1 MNDAIECT
9 GLHQR
14 RTASNFPETVTQ
26 TTRGL
31 TSGKGRV
38 RLSSSNGSLK
48 PAGINQEKMIDPHL
62 RIRRAIR
69 ADDALLVRRI
79 LRSHPNLLHNPDLTG
94 SREEAGNSN
103 LHLAAKLGHV
113 EIVRLLLSL
122 GHESPAVGPALNEQH
137 QTALM
142 LAAAAGHTEVVHA
155 IAEAD
160 PSVIHRRDSR
170 GRDAVMEAALGGHD
184 TCLQILLTYVPG
196 GAYEAV
202 RQADL
207 EGNTAL
213 HYASSKGNMLV
224 LRTLLAAG
232 ADADRRNVWLW
243 TAVEYSQS
251 VQSEVYLKNLIADM
265 EKRRASKREAVR
277 DERVGT
283 SGRAFRNSNIKIDP
297 ERSHSKIRSNQA
309 YGIIASISK
318 SRRLSGPYAIHVKSL
333 PGCARATNT
342 LSIPHIASIYPS
354 LKKQLRGT
362 AVSRVNKLDRQPR
375 GQRPTAQSP
384 SSPPFTPD
392 LRFPYPAVKCIIGQ
406 YFLSIAT
413 PRRYWAWLIVCG
425 FFDADNNEIWH
436 KEIFIS
442 QDCERG
448 YSHSARQY
456 DNGPLPPRWAALGQ
470 LPHPSDDLSNI
481 RIRGYKT
488 ALLSFVLPRLPQ
500 LSLSRLT
507 VHNLHLQDAQIIEPL
522 SRPTFL
528 LNKPSTHPFTDVT
541 QESSHTSR
549 SQSRAAS
556 HPPTPSQQAASPAQP
571 APTPSVATPAATRS
585 ATASAN
591 TPLPPVNGPPP
602 PPVLPQFHQA
612 TMAYSGTGFNA
623 RWGPD
628 GGGPPNYMYGSG
640 RGMYGHPGPYANMP
654 MQFQQPAGFGY
665 CAPNTPVMMPYGM
678 AQQAFNP
685 YGGQGYPRP
694 VMTPG
699 GRPPYPYPILDGSA
713 PSANMTNSTG
723 GVGCEPGYS
732 YFFPPEHTKIHFLR
746 TGPDA
751 PWQLPPGTH
760 IEFTAAHVPT
770 NITIAQLMKGFG
782 ASNSNPRLNN
792 IWEVLPAGNGKWY
805 KGMQFNGDDSD
816 SCKKTLKEVGWDKTR
831 SGLPG
836 ESPVVYLYVTKD

>member
-1 MNDAIECT
+1 MSD
-9 GLHQR
+9 
-14 RTASNFPETVTQ
+14 
-26 TTRGL
+26 
-31 TSGKGRV
+31 
-38 RLSSSNGSLK
+38 
-48 PAGINQEKMIDPHL
+48 
-62 RIRRAIR
+62 
-69 ADDALLVRRI
+69 
-79 LRSHPNLLHNPDLTG
+79 
-94 SREEAGNSN
+94 
-103 LHLAAKLGHV
+103 
-113 EIVRLLLSL
+113 
-122 GHESPAVGPALNEQH
+122 
-137 QTALM
+137 
-142 LAAAAGHTEVVHA
+142 
-155 IAEAD
+155 
-160 PSVIHRRDSR
+160 
-170 GRDAVMEAALGGHD
+170 
-184 TCLQILLTYVPG
+184 
-196 GAYEAV
+196 
-202 RQADL
+202 
-207 EGNTAL
+207 
-213 HYASSKGNMLV
+213 
-224 LRTLLAAG
+224 
-232 ADADRRNVWLW
+232 
-243 TAVEYSQS
+243 
-251 VQSEVYLKNLIADM
+251 
-265 EKRRASKREAVR
+265 
-277 DERVGT
+277 
-283 SGRAFRNSNIKIDP
+283 
-297 ERSHSKIRSNQA
+297 
-309 YGIIASISK
+309 
-318 SRRLSGPYAIHVKSL
+318 
-333 PGCARATNT
+333 
-342 LSIPHIASIYPS
+342 
-354 LKKQLRGT
+354 
-362 AVSRVNKLDRQPR
+362 
-375 GQRPTAQSP
+375 
-384 SSPPFTPD
+384 
-392 LRFPYPAVKCIIGQ
+392 
-406 YFLSIAT
+406 
-413 PRRYWAWLIVCG
+413 
-425 FFDADNNEIWH
+425 
-436 KEIFIS
+436 
-442 QDCERG
+442 
-448 YSHSARQY
+448 HSAR
-456 DNGPLPPRWAALGQ
+456 
-470 LPHPSDDLSNI
+470 
-481 RIRGYKT
+481 
-488 ALLSFVLPRLPQ
+488 
-500 LSLSRLT
+500 
-507 VHNLHLQDAQIIEPL
+507 
-522 SRPTFL
+522 
-528 LNKPSTHPFTDVT
+528 
-541 QESSHTSR
+541 SHTSR

-665 CAPNTPVMMPYGM
+665 CAPNAPVMMPYGM